1 MHFTPGPIFEA
12 RFIWPNVRLMSVFP
26 FLGSI
31 LTHCLSHD
39 NRALLLLCIVP
50 QVPGHILALPV
61 SCFTHAGFGTQ
72 GVGSETPPR

>member
-1 MHFTPGPIFEA
+1 
-12 RFIWPNVRLMSVFP
+12 MSVFP

-50 QVPGHILALPV
+50 QAPGQFWGQK
-61 SCFTHAGFGTQ
+61 SFTDDA
-72 GVGSETPPR
+72 VVLSETL

>member
-1 MHFTPGPIFEA
+1 
-12 RFIWPNVRLMSVFP
+12 MSVFP

-50 QVPGHILALPV
+50 QARGQFWGQK
-61 SCFTHAGFGTQ
+61 SFTDDA
-72 GVGSETPPR
+72 VVLSETL